1 MASYVVNDI
10 NKPFMKR
17 FLIIFPIFLFIFFGI
32 NMPKTFAQKATS
44 KQETPKNNVKKVELT
59 ISGMTCQKGCADGI
73 DKKLNMTYGI
83 VRSKTNFEKGKS
95 VVSYDP
101 SLITVAE
108 IIKVIKEKGYEA
120 KQR

>member
-1 MASYVVNDI
+1 MQ
-10 NKPFMKR
+10 R
-17 FLIIFPIFLFIFFGI
+17 FFILTPVFILILFFSSV
-32 NMPKTFAQKATS
+32 TQTLAQKTTT
-44 KQETPKNNVKKVELT
+44 KQETPKSNIKKVELT

>member
-1 MASYVVNDI
+1 MAPSFVYDT

-17 FLIIFPIFLFIFFGI
+17 FFIIFPIFLLVFLGV
-32 NMPKTFAQKATS
+32 NMPQSIAQKITT
-44 KQETPKNNVKKVELT
+44 KQETPKNNIKKVELSV
-59 ISGMTCQKGCADGI
+59 SGMTCQKGCADGI

-108 IIKVIKEKGYEA
+108 IIKVIKDKGYEA

>member
-1 MASYVVNDI
+1 
-10 NKPFMKR
+10 MKR
-17 FLIIFPIFLFIFFGI
+17 FFIIFPIFLLVFLGV
-32 NMPKTFAQKATS
+32 NMPQSIAQKITT
-44 KQETPKNNVKKVELT
+44 KQETPKNNIKKVELSV
-59 ISGMTCQKGCADGI
+59 SGMTCQKGCADGI

-108 IIKVIKEKGYEA
+108 IIKVIKDKGYEA

>member
-1 MASYVVNDI
+1 
-10 NKPFMKR
+10 MKR
-17 FLIIFPIFLFIFFGI
+17 FFILVPVFFLALFFT
-32 NMPKTFAQKATS
+32 NVSQSLAQKTTT
-44 KQETPKNNVKKVELT
+44 KQETPKNNIKKVELSV
-59 ISGMTCQKGCADGI
+59 SGMTCQKGCADGI